1 MHGPLH
7 EIGLVEVLQLL
18 GRGARDGTLEVVGP
32 DPTAPRTVQ
41 LRAGRVV
48 AVEPDAGA
56 AAVEDALVA
65 RHLLSRE
72 ALRVDVG
79 DEIREAMRRT
89 LAMRAI
95 GTMLHWT
102 RGRFDFTEGKVP
114 PGPLDIAVETI
125 LVALVDGESRRV
137 EFGIQLAD
145 FQLIPTFTAPHQ
157 LAEGEALHLDPLD
170 WRILD
175 AIDGRR
181 GVSGVAAVVDEPL
194 EVVGERVRRLEAAA
208 ILELSAAPVQDAL
221 AARTAIE
228 AGQYDAAVAL
238 LESRVER
245 MQDDR
250 EAWRLLGLAEVGAG
264 RFDRA
269 IRAWEAWQRADPSLA
284 PEAAALIAAARTMLE
299 ALRDPRD

>member
-32 DPTAPRTVQ
+32 DPTAPRTVR
-41 LRAGRVV
+41 LRGGRVV
-48 AVEPDAGA
+48 AVEPDAGD

-72 ALRVDVG
+72 AARLDVG
-79 DEIREAMRRT
+79 DEVREAMRRT

-95 GTMLHWT
+95 GMMLHWT
-102 RGRFDFTEGKVP
+102 RGRFDFAEGQVP
-114 PGPLDIAVETI
+114 VGPVEIAVEAI
-125 LVALVDGESRRV
+125 LVALVEGESRRV
-137 EFGIQLAD
+137 ELATHLAD
-145 FQLIPTFTAPHQ
+145 YQLVPTFVAPDR
-157 LAEGEALHLDPLD
+157 LAVGDRLVLDPLD

-181 GVSGVAAVVDEPL
+181 GIGGVAALVDEPL
-194 EVVGERVRRLEAAA
+194 EVVGDRVRRLESAA
-208 ILELSAAPVQDAL
+208 ILELAAAPVQDAL
-221 AARTAIE
+221 AARAAIE
-228 AGQYDAAVAL
+228 AGQYDTAVSL
-238 LESRVER
+238 LESRVKR
-245 MQDDR
+245 TDDDR